1 MSGYLLTDMYVVVC
15 GWLKGHHIF
24 HGGELLNPDFIGAY
38 HGTLHTHTHTH
49 THKIKHLISHSF
61 MSPHLN
67 TLYASQRATYLKF

>member
-38 HGTLHTHTHTH
+38 HGTLHTHTHTQDKASYKSLFH
-49 THKIKHLISHSF
+49 VP
-61 MSPHLN
+61 SPEYIICKPESNLP
-67 TLYASQRATYLKF
+67 